1 MKVRI
6 QNGSKHNVNPPTPTP
21 QSTYKLLTETK
32 LGGVAGISAGTGTLA
47 VSVT

>member
-1 MKVRI
+1 MKARI
-6 QNGSKHNVNPPTPTP
+6 QNGSKHNVTAPP